1 MYQVRI
7 FQLRNVALVCL
18 CSLMLRTVNNRVSAF
33 CGKNQS
39 FGSQVV
45 VSQSSIGLKKLQWK
59 NSKLNAR
66 SNDRRSAS
74 SETGGVTS
82 SLISQLAIIA
92 LKLRLPEKTSTVQ
105 CDVTATSSDLLMR
118 GQVGPVTVRGKKWK
132 SPLGLTCR
140 VIEATVQSCN
150 LDMTSVLARR
160 KLVLTTPAL
169 GDAMIALNS
178 VDFGNFITHPF
189 IKPLPPF
196 DASSGGEIKF
206 LKKDVCINSEFHGGS
221 VSFNASYDG
230 KIWRC
235 HLYRGESGGA
245 IIEVVSQKED
255 EIVASNLSKYLSK
268 FFNELV
274 FELGGTYL
282 SFKDMM
288 ITTKG
293 KYPSIM
299 MALSIKVKKFP
310 SPDLAF

>member
-45 VSQSSIGLKKLQWK
+45 VSQSSIGSKKLQWK

-160 KLVLTTPAL
+160 KLVLTTP
-169 GDAMIALNS
+169 
-178 VDFGNFITHPF
+178 
-189 IKPLPPF
+189 
-196 DASSGGEIKF
+196 
-206 LKKDVCINSEFHGGS
+206 
-221 VSFNASYDG
+221 G
-230 KIWRC
+230 KT
-235 HLYRGESGGA
+235 
-245 IIEVVSQKED
+245 
-255 EIVASNLSKYLSK
+255 
-268 FFNELV
+268 FF
-274 FELGGTYL
+274 
-282 SFKDMM
+282 
-288 ITTKG
+288 
-293 KYPSIM
+293 
-299 MALSIKVKKFP
+299 KKFH
-310 SPDLAF
+310 SIIKIILFLIL